1 MRIVDVLE
9 RDAELYPSRIALVV
23 VDGRSV
29 TFAELV
35 DRIHRI
41 AAGLESLG
49 IGRGSR
55 VALMADDGYVFFDVY
70 LAVAYLGA
78 TAVPINTRLT
88 DYEIGFV
95 LDDAEPALTIAD
107 PEYVD
112 RLAAMSG
119 VGLVIESGSPAYEK
133 LASSTPLANLE
144 QSSEDDVAL
153 IIYTSGTTGR
163 PKGVCLTQRALIFN
177 GLTMAIVQ
185 QFQPDDVFLSATPLF
200 HAASGTRVSSMLV
213 DGHTHVVLKKFTTK
227 SFFEAVEKYGVTVT
241 VLVPTQL
248 RQIIDDP
255 EFSNYDLS
263 SLRLIVYGAAPT
275 AGNLIRQI
283 HEKFR
288 CGLYQGYG
296 ISECVTNLTG
306 LLPTDHEMALRNR
319 PDLLESCGRV
329 VPGVRIE
336 LRNDQGTPVP
346 AGEVGE
352 IWVQTEKVMAG
363 YWRNPAQTAE
373 VIVDGWFR
381 TGDLARCDED
391 GYLFIVGRAK
401 DMLISGGVNGY
412 PSEIELVLHD
422 HPAVV
427 EASVIGRPDG
437 RWGERPVAFVEL
449 AQQVDDGE
457 LRAWCVERLA
467 AFKVPAEFI
476 VVEGFPRT
484 ATGKIRKVDLR
495 ELVG

>member
-107 PEYVD
+107 PEYVN

-401 DMLISGGVNGY
+401 DMLISGGVNVY

-449 AQQVDDGE
+449 AQQADDGE

>member
-133 LASSTPLANLE
+133 LANSTPLANLE

-401 DMLISGGVNGY
+401 DMLISGGVNVY
-412 PSEIELVLHD
+412 PSEIELVIHD

>member
-112 RLAAMSG
+112 RLAVMSG

-346 AGEVGE
+346 AGEIGE

-401 DMLISGGVNGY
+401 DMLISGGVNVY